1 MKPYQK
7 IPIQD
12 CKEPITAI
20 PLEQFTIVSPHPY
33 QSLGAPYGDY
43 SPYFL
48 RLGVLEKLLQ
58 AQRVLR
64 AQQPGWHL
72 QIFDAYRPVAV
83 QQFMVNYT
91 FDQLVRSKG
100 LDPRTLNEE
109 GRSDIQ
115 AEVLEFWAV
124 PSLDP
129 KTPPPHSTGSAI
141 DLSLTDAT
149 GRTVDMG
156 SPIDEISPRSYPQ
169 HFADSHDIAQQQAHY
184 HRSLLAEVMATAG
197 FVQHPKE
204 WWHFSV
210 GDQLWAWQVGKGVI
224 AYYGDASQVI

>member
-12 CKEPITAI
+12 CKEPIVAI
-20 PLEQFTIVSPHPY
+20 PLEQFTVVSPHPY

-48 RLGVLEKLLQ
+48 RLEVLEKLLWAQ
-58 AQRVLR
+58 AALS

-72 QIFDAYRPVAV
+72 QIFDAYRPIVV

-91 FDQLVRSKG
+91 FDQLARSKG
-100 LDPRTLNEE
+100 LDPDSLNEE
-109 GRSDIQ
+109 QRSDLQ
-115 AEVLEFWAV
+115 AKVFEFWAI

-129 KTPPPHSTGSAI
+129 NTPPPHSTGSAV

-169 HFADSHDIAQQQAHY
+169 HFANSNDTALQKAHY
-184 HRSLLAEVMATAG
+184 HRSLLAEVMLSAG
-197 FVQHPKE
+197 FKQHPRE

-210 GDQLWAWQVGKGVI
+210 GDQLWAWQVGSAI
-224 AYYGDASQVI
+224 ACYGDASQVI